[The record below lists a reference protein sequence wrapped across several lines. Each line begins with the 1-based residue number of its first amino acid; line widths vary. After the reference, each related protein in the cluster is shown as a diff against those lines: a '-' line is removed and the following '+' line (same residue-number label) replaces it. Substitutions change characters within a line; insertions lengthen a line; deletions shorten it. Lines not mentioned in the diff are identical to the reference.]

1 MVAPHFRAFRLA
13 GNGVRSCR
21 SQSGRGG
28 RFFRGKQEK
37 GRKEYGD
44 GKGNSQKAEQDEAPL
59 FFRACH
65 IAHSVPSLGNLQAN
79 RLNLPVSGKHQPRR
93 NRHLITFGV
102 ARPVDHGCPGWPHQ
116 RMSRSQV
123 VLAVVV
129 PASTSSEPG
138 STRTRTAFSGGT
150 RSRKASM
157 EESAVSLMSLMMGR
171 AAFGP

>member
-102 ARPVDHGCPGWPHQ
+102 ARSVDHGCPGGPHQ
-116 RMSRSQV
+116 GVAGSDV

-129 PASTSSEPG
+129 PDKHVIG
-138 STRTRTAFSGGT
+138 TRLHADTHGFSGERGQE
-150 RSRKASM
+150 RPAWRNPP
-157 EESAVSLMSLMMGR
+157 
-171 AAFGP
+171 FP